1 MTNTGSARLVF
12 LVIWSLTVF
21 LVAVSAAQTGGNTAP
36 AQPAGAPPTA
46 AVSAGE
52 DTSAAA
58 AKQDTQ
64 LSPETSKSQSTL
76 SQHELAEQQLKQ
88 QTQQRIM
95 SVIPNFNT
103 TDNQNAA
110 PLSPGQKMRLALRS
124 SVDPFQFVA
133 AAGDAG
139 ISQAQNAFPG
149 YGQGTEGY
157 FKRFGAAYAD
167 QFSGEMWGNAIFPI
181 ILHEDPRYYRR
192 GHGSVK
198 SRLFYAISTTVIT
211 KNDNGTWGP
220 NYANVLGNIA
230 AGGLSNLYYPSTDRG
245 VGLTF
250 QRAFTVTAEGALG
263 AIFVEF
269 WPDIS
274 RHVFHRHSGTNRPT
288 APQPAAS
295 NPPQAPTSD
304 QQ

>member
-1 MTNTGSARLVF
+1 VTNTGFSWLALLVTLGITVS
-12 LVIWSLTVF
+12 LVSI
-21 LVAVSAAQTGGNTAP
+21 SAAQTSGNAAP
-36 AQPAGAPPTA
+36 AQPAAAPPAA
-46 AVSAGE
+46 AVSAGQN
-52 DTSAAA
+52 TPAAPE
-58 AKQDTQ
+58 KQDTQ
-64 LSPETSKSQSTL
+64 PSPETSKSESTV

-88 QTQQRIM
+88 QTQQRIL

-110 PLSPGQKMRLALRS
+110 PLSPGQKFRLALRS

-149 YGQGTEGY
+149 YGQGAEGY

-181 ILHEDPRYYRR
+181 ILHEDPRYYRK
-192 GHGSVK
+192 GTGSVK
-198 SRLFYAISTTVIT
+198 SRLFYAISTTVKT

-230 AGGLSNLYYPSTDRG
+230 AGGLANVYYPSTDRG

-263 AIFVEF
+263 SIFVEF

-274 RHVFHRHSGTNRPT
+274 RHVFHRHSGTEKPT

-295 NPPQAPTSD
+295 NPPQ
-304 QQ
+304 

>member
-1 MTNTGSARLVF
+1 MTNIGFSRLAF
-12 LVIWSLTVF
+12 LATLGLTVS
-21 LVAVSAAQTGGNTAP
+21 LVSISAAQTGGNTAP
-36 AQPAGAPPTA
+36 AQPAATPPTA
-46 AVSAGE
+46 AVSAGQ
-52 DTSAAA
+52 DTAAA
-58 AKQDTQ
+58 SAKQDTQ
-64 LSPETSKSQSTL
+64 LSQETSKPQSAL
-76 SQHELAEQQLKQ
+76 SQHDLAEQQLKQ
-88 QTQQRIM
+88 QTQQRIL

-103 TDNQNAA
+103 TDNQDAA

-149 YGQGTEGY
+149 YGQGAEGY

-181 ILHEDPRYYRR
+181 ILREDPRYYRR
-192 GHGSVK
+192 GRGSVK
-198 SRLFYAISTTVIT
+198 SRLLWAISTAVIT

-250 QRAFTVTAEGALG
+250 QRAFTVTAEGTLG

-274 RHVFHRHSGTNRPT
+274 RHVFHRHSGTEKPT
-288 APQPAAS
+288 APQPTAS
-295 NPPQAPTSD
+295 NPQQAPTGD
-304 QQ
+304 

>member
-1 MTNTGSARLVF
+1 MTNIGFSRLAF
-12 LVIWSLTVF
+12 LATLGLTVS
-21 LVAVSAAQTGGNTAP
+21 LVSISAAQTGGNTAP
-36 AQPAGAPPTA
+36 AQPAATPPTA
-46 AVSAGE
+46 AVSAGQ
-52 DTSAAA
+52 DTAAA
-58 AKQDTQ
+58 SAKQDTQ
-64 LSPETSKSQSTL
+64 LSQETSKPQSAL
-76 SQHELAEQQLKQ
+76 SQHDLAEQQLKQ
-88 QTQQRIM
+88 QTQQRIL

-110 PLSPGQKMRLALRS
+110 PLSPGQKFRLALRS

-149 YGQGTEGY
+149 YGQGAEGY

-181 ILHEDPRYYRR
+181 ILREDPRYYRR
-192 GHGSVK
+192 GRGSVK
-198 SRLFYAISTTVIT
+198 SRLLWAISTAVIT

-250 QRAFTVTAEGALG
+250 QRAFTVTAEGTLG

-274 RHVFHRHSGTNRPT
+274 RHVFHRHSGTEKPT
-288 APQPAAS
+288 APQPTAS
-295 NPPQAPTSD
+295 NPQQAPTGD
-304 QQ
+304 

>member
-1 MTNTGSARLVF
+1 VTNIGFSRLAF
-12 LVIWSLTVF
+12 LATLGLTVS
-21 LVAVSAAQTGGNTAP
+21 LVSISAAQTGGNTAP
-36 AQPAGAPPTA
+36 AQPAATPPTA
-46 AVSAGE
+46 AVSAGQ
-52 DTSAAA
+52 DTAAA
-58 AKQDTQ
+58 SAKQDTQ
-64 LSPETSKSQSTL
+64 LSQETSKPQSAL
-76 SQHELAEQQLKQ
+76 SQHDLAEQQLKQ
-88 QTQQRIM
+88 QTQQRIL

-103 TDNQNAA
+103 TDNQDAA

-149 YGQGTEGY
+149 YGQGAEGY

-181 ILHEDPRYYRR
+181 ILREDPRYYRR
-192 GHGSVK
+192 GRGSVK
-198 SRLFYAISTTVIT
+198 SRLLWAISTAVIT

-250 QRAFTVTAEGALG
+250 QRAFTVTAEGTLG

-274 RHVFHRHSGTNRPT
+274 RHVFHRHSGTEKPT
-288 APQPAAS
+288 APQPTAS
-295 NPPQAPTSD
+295 NPQQAPTGD
-304 QQ
+304 